1 MDALTALSVASSVIQ
16 FVDFSSKLVSK
27 SKKLYKSSNGV
38 LDSTIDAERLTSD
51 LTGLLLGLRRK
62 LPENRILSGES
73 LLTHGSENE
82 DNLDA
87 LCSRSIEIGE
97 KILSKLHKLRVPV
110 KATGRAGHQPDDEDP
125 IETDSQPL
133 RSTQSTKD
141 RGIGGRAPLIFK
153 AGRAFEGRRFS
164 KWSSFRTALEE
175 CWSKQELDELACTL
189 REFRSE
195 IEFRMLLT
203 FR

>member
-38 LDSTIDAERLTSD
+38 LDSTIDAERLASD
-51 LTGLLLGLRRK
+51 LTGLLLGLKRK
-62 LPENRILSGES
+62 LPENNILSGES
-73 LLTHGSENE
+73 LLIQRSEND

-97 KILSKLHKLRVPV
+97 KLLRKLQKLRVPV
-110 KATGRAGHQPDDEDP
+110 KATGKACHQPDDEDP
-125 IETDSQPL
+125 TETESQPP
-133 RSTQSTKD
+133 RSTESTKD
-141 RGIGGRAPLIFK
+141 RSISGRAPWVLK
-153 AGRAFEGRRFS
+153 AGRAFESRRFS

-195 IEFRMLLT
+195 VEFRMLLT